1 MPANINIDP
10 NISLQLKQQDSMTG
24 LSNLLNMAN
33 VAQQYKQTQQ
43 LNPLELKRY
52 EQIVEQGGYTT
63 QKAAQENQERIATQE
78 FLSNPKNWQTDGR
91 IDINLI
97 NSALPKI
104 APLTADA
111 TITRLT
117 TLGDA
122 QTKGIKAKLNLDTE
136 QRAIIAGP
144 LDILGRLGVEKKE
157 KYIEEL
163 DRLKKK
169 NPNNKDLHDLIES
182 QKTIINNVP
191 EGTSLSSL
199 AIRGSQELLSPESK
213 ESFTPKA
220 GTADTGAGIV
230 QTITQPSIGGLPPK
244 IEAGV
249 ELLRKQLGP
258 GQRIV
263 MSGNVDQN
271 NLPTAFVYSADG
283 TSVQEVSLPVV
294 AAPANQQP
302 NAPQP
307 VQQQN
312 APQPVQQ
319 VTSNAPVVNQAQ
331 PNQMVEPANRPP
343 VRLRPGETQETLKS
357 AQQIRTNA
365 SNAALTYQNQQFNNN
380 EIIKLADKTA
390 TGKGAEMLAN
400 LTGGYAGLPFTS
412 DNADNLNKL
421 GHYMA
426 LQTAE
431 LAKSSGVNNTNAGQ
445 ALAGEISSTTQ
456 WTPEAIKSTARVNR
470 ALSTATN
477 LFNQGIENAF
487 NKTKDPF
494 SARDFQNKW
503 SQVANVNAIRFAD
516 AKNNKD
522 IEGMKEVLKSV
533 NALDKKGSID
543 VNSQGYKN
551 LLAQIKFMQNLVN
564 KGE

>member
-1 MPANINIDP
+1 MPADINIRP
-10 NISLQLKQQDSMTG
+10 EIALGIKQQDSMTN
-24 LSNLLNMAN
+24 LSSLLNAAN
-33 VAQQYKQTQQ
+33 AARQFQQAQQI
-43 LNPLELKRY
+43 NPLELQR
-52 EQIVEQGGYTT
+52 QQQLTEQGAYATD
-63 QKAAQENQERIATQE
+63 KAAQENKERINTQI
-78 FLSNPKNWQTDGR
+78 FLSDPENWQTDGR
-91 IDINLI
+91 IDINKI
-97 NSALPKI
+97 NAQLPKI
-104 APLTADA
+104 APLTGDA
-111 TITRLT
+111 TISRLT

-144 LDILGRLGVEKKE
+144 LDILGRLGVEDKE
-157 KYIEEL
+157 KYINEL
-163 DRLKKK
+163 ELLKKK
-169 NPNNKDLHDLIES
+169 NPKNKDLHDLIDS
-182 QKTIINNVP
+182 QKTILENVP
-191 EGTSLSSL
+191 KGTSLASL
-199 AIRGSQELLSPESK
+199 AIRGSQELLAPESK
-213 ESFTPKA
+213 ETAFRQTA

-230 QTITQPSIGGLPPK
+230 QTTITPSIGGVPPK

-249 ELLRKQLGP
+249 ELLRKQLPP
-258 GQRIV
+258 GSRIV
-263 MSGNVDQN
+263 MSGNIDQN

-283 TSVQEVSLPVV
+283 TSVQELSLPIV
-294 AAPANQQP
+294 AA
-302 NAPQP
+302 P

-319 VTSNAPVVNQAQ
+319 QNVQQVNPNAPVVTQAA
-331 PNQMVEPANRPP
+331 PNQMVEPTNRPP
-343 VRLRPGETQETLKS
+343 VRLRPGETQETLKA
-357 AQQIRTNA
+357 AQQIRSNA
-365 SNAALTYQNQQFNNN
+365 SNAATTYQNQQFNNN

-390 TGKGAEMLAN
+390 TGKGAEILAN
-400 LTGGYAGLPFTS
+400 LTGGYAVIPKSFTS

-470 ALSTATN
+470 ALATATN
-477 LFNQGIENAF
+477 LFNQGVENAF

-516 AKNNKD
+516 AKNNQD
-522 IEGMKEVLKSV
+522 VEGMKEILKSV
-533 NALDKKGSID
+533 NALDKKGNLD

-551 LLAQIKFMQNLVN
+551 LIGQIKFMQNLVN

>member
-10 NISLQLKQQDSMTG
+10 NIALGIKQQDSMTS
-24 LSNLLNMAN
+24 LSNMLNAAN
-33 VAQQYKQTQQ
+33 AARQFQQAQQ
-43 LNPLELKRY
+43 LNPLQLQQQK
-52 EQIVEQGGYTT
+52 QLTEQGAYATDR
-63 QKAAQENQERIATQE
+63 ARQENKERINTQI
-78 FLSNPKNWQTDGR
+78 FLSDPKNWQTDGR

-97 NSALPKI
+97 NETLPKI
-104 APLTADA
+104 APLTGDA
-111 TITRLT
+111 TISRLT
-117 TLGDA
+117 ALGDA

-144 LDILGRLGVEKKE
+144 LDILGRLGVEDPK
-157 KYIEEL
+157 KYIDEL
-163 DRLKKK
+163 EIIKKK
-169 NPNNKDLHDLIES
+169 YPKNKDLHDLIDS
-182 QKTIINNVP
+182 QKVIIENVP
-191 EGTSLSSL
+191 KGTSFASM
-199 AIRGSQELLSPESK
+199 AIRGSQELLNPTEK
-213 ESFTPKA
+213 ETVFRPTA

-230 QTITQPSIGGLPPK
+230 QTVTTPSIGNVPPK
-244 IEAGV
+244 ITVGM
-249 ELLRKQLGP
+249 ELLKKQLPP
-258 GQRIV
+258 GSRIE

-271 NLPTAFVYSADG
+271 NLPTAYVYSADG
-283 TSVQEVSLPVV
+283 TSVQELSLPIV
-294 AAPANQQP
+294 
-302 NAPQP
+302 APQP

-312 APQPVQQ
+312 APQPVQPVMPQQ
-319 VTSNAPVVNQAQ
+319 VNPNAPAVNQAA

-357 AQQIRTNA
+357 AQQIRSNA
-365 SNAALTYQNQQFNNN
+365 SNAASTYQNQQFNNN

-390 TGKGAEMLAN
+390 TGKGAEILAN

-431 LAKSSGVNNTNAGQ
+431 LAKSAGVNNTNAGQ

-477 LFNQGIENAF
+477 LFNQGVENAF

-503 SQVANVNAIRFAD
+503 SKVANVNAIRFAD

-522 IEGMKEVLKSV
+522 IEGMREVLLSV
-533 NALDKKGSID
+533 NALDKKGNID

-551 LLAQIKFMQNLVN
+551 LIGQIKFMQNLVN

>member
-10 NISLQLKQQDSMTG
+10 NIALGIKQQDSMTS
-24 LSNLLNMAN
+24 LSNMLNAAN
-33 VAQQYKQTQQ
+33 AARQFQQAQQ
-43 LNPLELKRY
+43 LNPLQLQQQK
-52 EQIVEQGGYTT
+52 QLTEQGAYATDR
-63 QKAAQENQERIATQE
+63 ARQENKERINTQI
-78 FLSNPKNWQTDGR
+78 FLSDPKNWQTDGR

-97 NSALPKI
+97 NETLPKI
-104 APLTADA
+104 APLTGDA
-111 TITRLT
+111 TISRLT
-117 TLGDA
+117 ALGDA

-144 LDILGRLGVEKKE
+144 LDILGRLGIEDKE
-157 KYIEEL
+157 KYINEL
-163 DRLKKK
+163 DFLKKK
-169 NPNNKDLHDLIES
+169 NPKNKDLHDLIDS
-182 QKTIINNVP
+182 QKVILENVP
-191 EGTSLSSL
+191 KGTSLASM
-199 AIRGSQELLSPESK
+199 AIRGSQELLSPTEK
-213 ESFTPKA
+213 ETVFRPTA

-230 QTITQPSIGGLPPK
+230 QTVTTPSIGNVPPK
-244 IEAGV
+244 ITVGM
-249 ELLRKQLGP
+249 ELLKKQLPP
-258 GQRIV
+258 GSRIE

-271 NLPTAFVYSADG
+271 NLPTAYVYSADG
-283 TSVQEVSLPVV
+283 TSVQELSLPIV
-294 AAPANQQP
+294 
-302 NAPQP
+302 APQP

-319 VTSNAPVVNQAQ
+319 QNVQPVNPNAPAVNQAA
-331 PNQMVEPANRPP
+331 PNQMVEPVNRPP

-357 AQQIRTNA
+357 AQQIRSNA
-365 SNAALTYQNQQFNNN
+365 SNAASTYQNQQFNNN

-390 TGKGAEMLAN
+390 TGKGAEILAN

-431 LAKSSGVNNTNAGQ
+431 LAKSAGVNNTNAGQ

-477 LFNQGIENAF
+477 LFNQGVENAF

-503 SQVANVNAIRFAD
+503 SKVANVNAIRFAD

-522 IEGMKEVLKSV
+522 IEGMREVLSSV
-533 NALDKKGSID
+533 NALDKKGNID

-551 LLAQIKFMQNLVN
+551 LIGQIKFMQNLVN

>member
-1 MPANINIDP
+1 MPADINIRP
-10 NISLQLKQQDSMTG
+10 EIALGIKQQDSMTN
-24 LSNLLNMAN
+24 LSSLLNAAN
-33 VAQQYKQTQQ
+33 AARQFQQAQQI
-43 LNPLELKRY
+43 NPLELQR
-52 EQIVEQGGYTT
+52 QQQLTEQGAYATD
-63 QKAAQENQERIATQE
+63 KAAQENKERINTQI
-78 FLSNPKNWQTDGR
+78 FLSDPENWQTDGR
-91 IDINLI
+91 IDINKI
-97 NSALPKI
+97 NAQLPKI
-104 APLTADA
+104 APLTGDA
-111 TITRLT
+111 TISRLT

-144 LDILGRLGVEKKE
+144 LDILGRLGVEDKE
-157 KYIEEL
+157 KYINEL
-163 DRLKKK
+163 ELLKKK
-169 NPNNKDLHDLIES
+169 NPKNKDLHDLIDS
-182 QKTIINNVP
+182 QKTILENVP
-191 EGTSLSSL
+191 KGTSLASL
-199 AIRGSQELLSPESK
+199 AIRGSQELLSPTEK
-213 ESFTPKA
+213 ETALRPTA

-230 QTITQPSIGGLPPK
+230 QTVTTPSIGNVPPK
-244 IEAGV
+244 ITVGM
-249 ELLRKQLGP
+249 ELLKKQLPP
-258 GQRIV
+258 GSRIE

-271 NLPTAFVYSADG
+271 NLPTAYVYSADG
-283 TSVQEVSLPVV
+283 TSVQELSLPIV
-294 AAPANQQP
+294 
-302 NAPQP
+302 APQP

-319 VTSNAPVVNQAQ
+319 QNIQQVNPNAPVVNQAA

-357 AQQIRTNA
+357 AQQIRSNA
-365 SNAALTYQNQQFNNN
+365 SNAASTYQNQQFNNN

-390 TGKGAEMLAN
+390 TGKGAEILAN

-431 LAKSSGVNNTNAGQ
+431 LAKSAGVNNTNAGQ

-477 LFNQGIENAF
+477 LFNQGVENAF

-503 SQVANVNAIRFAD
+503 SKVANVNAIRFAD

-522 IEGMKEVLKSV
+522 IEGMREVLLSV
-533 NALDKKGSID
+533 NALDKKGNID

-551 LLAQIKFMQNLVN
+551 LIGQIKFMQNLVN